1 MNLGTTMYKV
11 FDSDL
16 TTYFDGPDSSGDWVG
31 LDFGIGVS
39 NLVGLIKYFPR
50 ATYAS
55 RMVNGVFQ
63 GANNSSFTAPATLFA
78 VTAAPAYSVMSSQL
92 ISLANAFRYV
102 RYLRPAN
109 ANCNV
114 AELEFDGSASVPAPS
129 LP

>member
-11 FDSDL
+11 FGREL

-39 NLVGLIKYFPR
+39 NLVGLIKYCPR

-63 GANNSSFTAPATLFA
+63 GANNSSFTAP
-78 VTAAPAYSVMSSQL
+78 VTFFTVTPAPAYSALSSHL
-92 ISLANAFRYV
+92 IRLANAFRD
-102 RYLRPAN
+102 N
-109 ANCNV
+109 
-114 AELEFDGSASVPAPS
+114 
-129 LP
+129 